1 MTEAQRWLSQAKN
14 DLEAAKWNSEGK
26 FYAQACFFSQQAAEK
41 ALIAYRY
48 PNGLPDSTPSEFF
61 IKQDAQVSI
70 DQSVKIIEIVSKLI
84 EI

>member
-14 DLEAAKWNSEGK
+14 DLEAA
-26 FYAQACFFSQQAAEK
+26 
-41 ALIAYRY
+41 
-48 PNGLPDSTPSEFF
+48 TPSEFF